1 MKYGKFVTTG
11 YKTFT
16 ESEIRGFEKKF
27 KAIMK
32 ALFCD
37 DFKASVIIQKADLN
51 TYYPQEPLI
60 ITFTLPKVEDE
71 RNAKGDRILSFSKVI
86 FKVFKET
93 GFLDTWDWTH
103 DGTPHGD
110 SYKDYKNAP
119 EFQYSAKINT
129 DGKYIPYR
137 CRRETWIETPN
148 SFQYGTDIDDI
159 NFDSAL
165 RYLANKMLKGLY

>member
-1 MKYGKFVTTG
+1 MKYGNFVITG
-11 YKTFT
+11 YKSFT

-37 DFKASVIIQKADLN
+37 VFKASVIIQKADLN
-51 TYYPQEPLI
+51 SYYPQEPLI

-71 RNAKGDRILSFSKVI
+71 RNAKRDRILSFSKVI
-86 FKVFKET
+86 FKVFKNT
-93 GFLDTWDWTH
+93 GFL
-103 DGTPHGD
+103 DGTPHGE
-110 SYKDYKNAP
+110 SYKDNKSAP
-119 EFQYSAKINT
+119 EFQYSANI
-129 DGKYIPYR
+129 KYIPYR
-137 CRRETWIETPN
+137 CRRKSCIEIPN

-165 RYLANKMLKGLY
+165 CYLANKMLKGLY